1 MDVPQTA
8 VHREVRPDFPGI
20 SNIKLKTRVE
30 LAARRQT
37 KFRLLSEEAL
47 SIAHDDS
54 VHWVIEW
61 IAGAAGDLVVGDP
74 IAKDVGTEVL
84 TSVIFDLLIALIGR
98 LRRKD
103 VWSGAESIRPASET
117 RRTGADG
124 QSNSGSRVKY
134 AAASDSVPDAILE
147 FCITEADLMSKAA
160 RIEICPN
167 QMAGGVVLISKR
179 LVRISDEPRVIDVVV
194 ICEAVIQPRS
204 TVELIVE
211 AAQPKSLV
219 EGGVEG
225 SRRSAERCGI
235 HVRSVA

>member
-1 MDVPQTA
+1 M
-8 VHREVRPDFPGI
+8 
-20 SNIKLKTRVE
+20 
-30 LAARRQT
+30 
-37 KFRLLSEEAL
+37 
-47 SIAHDDS
+47 
-54 VHWVIEW
+54 
-61 IAGAAGDLVVGDP
+61 
-74 IAKDVGTEVL
+74 
-84 TSVIFDLLIALIGR
+84 LIALIGR

-179 LVRISDEPRVIDVVV
+179 LVRISDEPRDIDVVV
-194 ICEAVIQPRS
+194 ICHAVKQPS
-204 TVELIVE
+204 TTVELIVE
-211 AAQPKSLV
+211 AAQPKSLL
-219 EGGVEG
+219 EG
-225 SRRSAERCGI
+225 
-235 HVRSVA
+235 